1 MAISSLYG
9 GAGIPVDNKIEPL
22 APCLIWMDRR
32 AKEETD
38 WVKTNLDLDN
48 LYQDNR
54 QYSRFILR
62 LYQDALD
69 KE

>member
-1 MAISSLYG
+1 MG

-48 LYQDNR
+48 LYQITGNTVDSYYGYTKMLWIKNK
-54 QYSRFILR
+54 L
-62 LYQDALD
+62 A
-69 KE
+69 